1 MLIDVMD
8 ETAVVS
14 IDRTGAPPLIECIL
28 DFSLFVLAKVFDIV
42 SECNIALY
50 CKDYL

>member
-1 MLIDVMD
+1 MLISVME

-14 IDRTGAPPLIECIL
+14 IGRSAPPLIECIL

-42 SECNIALY
+42 SRSAI
-50 CKDYL
+50 